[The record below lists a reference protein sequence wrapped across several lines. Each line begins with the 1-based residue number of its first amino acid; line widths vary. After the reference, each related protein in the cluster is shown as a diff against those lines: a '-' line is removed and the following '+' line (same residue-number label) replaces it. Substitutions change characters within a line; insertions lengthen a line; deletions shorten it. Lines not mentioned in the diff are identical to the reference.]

1 MANVQRCPECNSVNL
16 TYDEE
21 RGEVICNDCG
31 LLIEEKMVDT
41 GIDLSG
47 KFDKSEKKGR
57 GGAPMSMQKFD
68 KGLTT
73 NVGEIS
79 DIYKLDTKQT
89 RKFLRLKKWQER
101 VSTSIE
107 RNLRLAMAELRVIAS
122 YLHLPNVVR
131 DEASRIYN
139 YVLQRGLV
147 RGRSMESVIAAC
159 IYYACRSY
167 NIPRTLDEISNAS
180 DVERK
185 EIGRTYR
192 FIVRKMGIKT
202 TPSSPKDYISRFAS
216 VLKLSP
222 KTQNEALKILKRA
235 DISELT
241 SGRGPAGVAAAALY
255 VAALINDEKKTQ
267 REVADVA
274 GITEVTIRNRYK
286 ELIEKLGIEIIPFA
300 PKTMAIQSFP
310 TILTKA
316 EPLEFIQD
324 LMDILANKKAE
335 LDSDRLLEEILD
347 MAACKAAI
355 KAGEKLTPSEIEQ
368 LLADKE
374 IVDCSSRCPHGRP
387 TTIEFSIKDLEKQFK
402 RT

>member
-1 MANVQRCPECNSVNL
+1 MINLINLTKSLFEIKNKNMSYVKKCPECDSINL
-16 TYDEE
+16 TYDPQ

-31 LLIEEKMVDT
+31 LLVEEKMVDT
-41 GIDLSG
+41 GHEVHAQ
-47 KFDKSEKKGR
+47 FDKGEKKGR
-57 GGAPMSMQKFD
+57 GGAPLSIQKFD

-79 DIYKLDTKQT
+79 DIYRLESKQT

-107 RNLRLAMAELRVIAS
+107 RNLRLAMAELRRVAS
-122 YLHLPNVVR
+122 FLSLPKVVG
-131 DEASRIYN
+131 DEAARVYN
-139 YVLQRGLV
+139 FVLQRGLV

-159 IYYACRSY
+159 IYAACRSY
-167 NIPRTLDEISNAS
+167 NIPRTLDEIANAS

-192 FIVRKMGIKT
+192 FIIRKLAIKV

-216 VLKLSP
+216 ILSLSP
-222 KTQNEALKILKRA
+222 KTQNEALKILKKA

-241 SGRGPAGVAAAALY
+241 SGRGPAGIAAAALY

-286 ELIEKLGIEIIPFA
+286 ELIDRLDLTEKLKIKEA
-300 PKTMAIQSFP
+300 EE
-310 TILTKA
+310 KA
-316 EPLEFIQD
+316 SKI
-324 LMDILANKKAE
+324 KK
-335 LDSDRLLEEILD
+335 
-347 MAACKAAI
+347 K
-355 KAGEKLTPSEIEQ
+355 G
-368 LLADKE
+368 
-374 IVDCSSRCPHGRP
+374 
-387 TTIEFSIKDLEKQFK
+387 
-402 RT
+402 